1 MAKNWKE
8 NYINKKFE
16 HDRGE
21 FDKELTL
28 STRAYVI
35 ADSIAKGMSFRQI
48 VSQYMK
54 EWGVSYHY
62 MQSVIT
68 ESLNMFRNQE
78 IFKQIKDI
86 NNERLNDIYKEA
98 RDHGD
103 LDVAIK
109 AIDKLNK
116 ANGVY
121 DEART
126 QVSVHADD
134 TNVVITFGGQTID
147 QAEATFK
154 SNPEDVA
161 YNEVDQIINNALDKK
176 DD

>member
-1 MAKNWKE
+1 MTNKE
-8 NYINKKFE
+8 QYINKKFE

-28 STRAYVI
+28 ATRAYVI

-98 RDHGD
+98 REKGD
-103 LDVAIK
+103 LDTAIK

-116 ANGVY
+116 ANQVY
-121 DEART
+121 DNPTTVA
-126 QVSVHADD
+126 VSTDEN
-134 TNVVITFGGQTID
+134 NVVITFGGQTID
-147 QAEATFK
+147 QVQASFNTK
-154 SNPEDVA
+154 PEDVA
-161 YNEVDQIINNALDKK
+161 YSEVDQIINNALDDKK
-176 DD
+176 SET

>member
-1 MAKNWKE
+1 MTNKE
-8 NYINKKFE
+8 QYINKKFE

-28 STRAYVI
+28 ATRAYVI

-98 RDHGD
+98 REKGD
-103 LDVAIK
+103 LDTAIK

-116 ANGVY
+116 ANQVY
-121 DEART
+121 DNPTTVA
-126 QVSVHADD
+126 VSTDEN
-134 TNVVITFGGQTID
+134 NVVITFGGQTID
-147 QAEATFK
+147 QVQASFNAK
-154 SNPEDVA
+154 PEDVA
-161 YNEVDQIINNALDKK
+161 YSEVDQIINNALDKK
-176 DD
+176 ED

>member
-28 STRAYVI
+28 ATRAYVI

-98 RDHGD
+98 REKGD
-103 LDVAIK
+103 LDTAIK

-116 ANGVY
+116 ANQVY
-121 DEART
+121 DNPTTVA
-126 QVSVHADD
+126 VSTDEN
-134 TNVVITFGGQTID
+134 NVVITFGGQTID
-147 QAEATFK
+147 QVQASFNTK
-154 SNPEDVA
+154 PEDVA
-161 YNEVDQIINNALDKK
+161 YSEVDQIINNALDKK
-176 DD
+176 ED

>member
-1 MAKNWKE
+1 MTNKE
-8 NYINKKFE
+8 QYINKKFE

-28 STRAYVI
+28 ATRAYVI

-98 RDHGD
+98 REKGD
-103 LDVAIK
+103 LDTAIK

-116 ANGVY
+116 ANQVY
-121 DEART
+121 DNPTTVA
-126 QVSVHADD
+126 VSTDEN
-134 TNVVITFGGQTID
+134 NVVITFGGQTID
-147 QAEATFK
+147 QVQASFNTK
-154 SNPEDVA
+154 PEDVA
-161 YNEVDQIINNALDKK
+161 YSEVDQIINNALDKK
-176 DD
+176 ED

>member
-1 MAKNWKE
+1 MTNKE
-8 NYINKKFE
+8 QYINKKFE

-28 STRAYVI
+28 ATRAYVI

-98 RDHGD
+98 REHGD
-103 LDVAIK
+103 LDTAIK

-121 DEART
+121 DEAKT
-126 QVSVHADD
+126 QVAVQTDD

-147 QAEATFK
+147 QAELIHK
-154 SNPEDVA
+154 QKPEDVT
-161 YNEVDQIINNALDKK
+161 YSEVDQIINNALDKK
-176 DD
+176 ED